1 MPSKEDY
8 TIYLMCIQRIFN
20 SIHLIEEESSITNT
34 YCGSYKK
41 NDGQDQFVLKVWT
54 LVQVIGSVMF
64 ATLKL

>member
-41 NDGQDQFVLKVWT
+41 NDGQDQFVLKV
-54 LVQVIGSVMF
+54 
-64 ATLKL
+64 